1 MVLFPLPRIPAQ
13 GAVLENKKGDSRNGY
28 PLEMGTKKAK
38 EPLYQS
44 EALLP
49 VIFSIIV
56 LAIYP
61 RRQDL
66 PYIKPS
72 NYRLVFILY
81 PVKRFIGSPHPA
93 GTTACGLAHKTACRG
108 ILKTRQSLTRE

>member
-1 MVLFPLPRIPAQ
+1 MCI
-13 GAVLENKKGDSRNGY
+13 
-28 PLEMGTKKAK
+28 KKAK
-38 EPLYQS
+38 APLYQS

-61 RRQDL
+61 KKEGL

-72 NYRLVFILY
+72 NYRLVF
-81 PVKRFIGSPHPA
+81 
-93 GTTACGLAHKTACRG
+93 
-108 ILKTRQSLTRE
+108 TRLLRQAFYW